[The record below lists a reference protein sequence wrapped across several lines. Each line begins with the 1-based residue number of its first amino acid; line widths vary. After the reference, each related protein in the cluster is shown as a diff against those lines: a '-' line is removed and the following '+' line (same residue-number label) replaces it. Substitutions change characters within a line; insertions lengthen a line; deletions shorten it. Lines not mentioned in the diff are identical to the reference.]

1 MLLVCFVG
9 WLAERAAVVRC
20 AILQVRRREVGRG
33 VGERTSRDVVLV
45 VAEPAVTTQSAV
57 ILVMIV
63 HVMALLGVVV
73 AVKGLGNVH
82 ATEGLM
88 RGAAIEQA
96 MILPVVAMAIEHVV
110 GIVRRRV
117 RARRSIRRR
126 GVGVGEELSG
136 VANGRAVAVV
146 QIPGVGGLLLGVVE
160 ELAAGIEP
168 VERIGH
174 QRSET
179 DGGEE

>member
-9 WLAERAAVVRC
+9 WLAERAAVVWC
-20 AILQVRRREVGRG
+20 AILQVRRREVRRG
-33 VGERTSRDVVLV
+33 VGEGARRDVVLV
-45 VAEPAVTTQSAV
+45 VAEPAVATQSTV

-63 HVMALLGVVV
+63 HVMTLLRVIV
-73 AVKGLGNVH
+73 AVEGLGDVH

-126 GVGVGEELSG
+126 GVGIGEKLSS
-136 VANGRAVAVV
+136 VADGRAVAVV
-146 QIPGVGGLLLGVVE
+146 QIPGMRGLLLGVIK

-174 QRSET
+174 QRSES